1 MYPTAPLLVV
11 PQAPA
16 LRFDT
21 PARGPQG
28 FYEGFMQGQKDRNQQ
43 ELQAEQIRALR
54 IQNEQAEAQRR
65 YKEEKQE
72 EERRRRQ
79 TEATRSQQQQ
89 SNNQL
94 DPVIDEWLKA
104 AAPRMGLYPD
114 FEKVVFA
121 ADVSITT
128 DMIRLMTPSPL
139 AADIAYY
146 LGSHK
151 IESLAISKMSLV
163 EAARSIVRIE
173 AKLNAGKLP

>member
-1 MYPTAPLLVV
+1 MFSCRSLLLCGAVFFAA
-11 PQAPA
+11 APA
-16 LRFDT
+16 NAQYPALNFQPIQVPDLLRQ
-21 PARGPQG
+21 A
-28 FYEGFMQGQKDRNQQ
+28 QQ
-43 ELQAEQIRALR
+43 IEQIRALR

-65 YKEEKQE
+65 YMEEQQA

-79 TEATRSQQQQ
+79 ADAARTQQPQ
-89 SNNQL
+89 SNNQP

-104 AAPRMGLYPD
+104 AASRMGLYPD

-121 ADVSITT
+121 SDVPITT

-163 EAARSIVRIE
+163 EAARSIDRIE
-173 AKLNAGKLP
+173 AKLKAGKLP